1 MNVQYFDSH
10 AHYDDERFNKDLDKV
25 LKGAFEKGV
34 TKILD
39 VGYNEETS
47 KHAISL
53 ANKYEYIY
61 ASVGNHPEYS
71 NKEIDLSFVY
81 ELAKED
87 KVKAIGEI
95 GLDYHWEHDKE
106 YQKKNF
112 VKQIEIAN
120 ALNLPIL
127 IHNRDADM
135 DILHILKH
143 EIRPKAEC
151 IFHCFSSSLEV
162 AKEVIKQGFNISLSG
177 TVTFKNARNLHEV
190 AKYVP
195 LDKLLIETDCPYLSP
210 EPFRGK
216 RNDSS
221 KVICVNN
228 EIAKLRGC
236 SNEEI
241 AHATYENA
249 CRIYNINK

>member
-10 AHYDDERFNKDLDKV
+10 AHYDDERFNGDLEDVINSAYK
-25 LKGAFEKGV
+25 EGV

-47 KHAISL
+47 KHAIGL
-53 ANKYEYIY
+53 AQKYEFIY
-61 ASVGNHPEYS
+61 ASVGNHPEYC
-71 NKEIDLSFVY
+71 NKDIDLEFVY
-81 ELAKED
+81 KLAHNN

-112 VKQIEIAN
+112 IKQIEIAN
-120 ALNLPIL
+120 DLNLPIIL
-127 IHNRDADM
+127 HNRDADM
-135 DILHILKH
+135 DILEILKH
-143 EIRPKAEC
+143 EIRPKQEC

-162 AKEVIKQGFNISLSG
+162 AKEVLRNGWNISLSG

-195 LDKLLIETDCPYLSP
+195 LEKLLIETDCPYLSP
-210 EPFRGK
+210 EPFRGQ

-221 KVICVNN
+221 KVVYVSQKV
-228 EIAKLRGC
+228 AHLRGI
-236 SNEEI
+236 SNEEV
-241 AHATYENA
+241 ASKTYENA
-249 CRIYNINK
+249 CRIYKI